1 MSSQPLTTQQSKT
14 SPSTEAHPRGLAYFP
29 LALFASVM
37 GYAGTTI
44 AAMRIEPLLQL
55 PPIASY
61 ALLAVSTT
69 LFVLYLLI
77 FLYRVFAHLEE
88 VQRDFDHPVR
98 MNFFGAI
105 TISFLL
111 LAVAYAEIWPSLS
124 ATLWWIGAPLHL
136 LLTLTVLNKLITQTR
151 FEVAHYNPAWF
162 IPIVGNLVVPIQGV
176 QCAPKDLNW
185 LYFSIGLV
193 MGTIYTTI
201 FFYRI
206 FFHNPLPLKLLPTFF
221 ILMAPPA
228 VGLIAYV
235 KLTGH
240 VDTFSYILY
249 GFAFFIGLLLLF
261 LVKMFYRIPFF
272 ISWWA
277 YLFPSAAITIATVL
291 MFHETGEWIYR
302 YLAYIQMLAL
312 LFLVVWFTW
321 KTLALLA
328 AKKLCIKED

>member
-1 MSSQPLTTQQSKT
+1 MSSLSNTAQQGAQQPSA
-14 SPSTEAHPRGLAYFP
+14 EAQPRGLAYFP
-29 LALFASVM
+29 IALFTSVM
-37 GYAGTTI
+37 GYTGTTI
-44 AAMRIEPLLQL
+44 AAMRVEPLLNL
-55 PPIASY
+55 PPVASY
-61 ALLAVSTT
+61 VLLAISTV
-69 LFVLYLLI
+69 LFLVYLVI
-77 FLYRVFAHLEE
+77 FIYRVFAHLEE
-88 VQRDFDHPVR
+88 VRRDFDHPVR

-111 LAVAYAEIWPSLS
+111 LSVAYAEIGPTLS
-124 ATLWWIGAPLHL
+124 KTLWWIGAPLHL
-136 LLTLTVLNKLITQTR
+136 LLTLVILNKLITQTK

-162 IPIVGNLVVPIQGV
+162 IPIVGNLIAPIQGV
-176 QCAPKDLNW
+176 AYAPKDLNW

-228 VGLIAYV
+228 VGFIAYV

-240 VDTFSYILY
+240 VDTFAYILY

-277 YLFPSAAITIATVL
+277 QLFPSAAITIATVL
-291 MFHETGEWIYR
+291 MYHETGEWVYR
-302 YLAYIQMLAL
+302 YLAYAQMIAL
-312 LFLVVWFTW
+312 LLLVVWFTW
-321 KTLALLA
+321 KTLGLLT
-328 AKKLCIKED
+328 AKKLCVKED